1 MQYEFDRERDIQI
14 LESEVRQL
22 EYQRVTRLLIGGIL
36 ISLLI
41 ASLLYYLFRL
51 RKRSHRILSQKNEQI
66 SKTLGEKEI
75 LLKEIHHRVKNNLQI
90 ISSLLSLQSRQLES
104 PQAREAMQS
113 SRNRIKSMAL
123 IHQKLYQDED
133 LVGVDIAEYIDKL
146 TVSLASSYKT
156 STGNIEIKTDVD
168 PMKLDVDTI
177 IPIGLILNELIS
189 NSFKYAFDMEKGGH
203 RSEEHTSELQSR
215 GHLVCRLLLEKK

>member
-1 MQYEFDRERDIQI
+1 MHTNQNM
-14 LESEVRQL
+14 
-22 EYQRVTRLLIGGIL
+22 
-36 ISLLI
+36 
-41 ASLLYYLFRL
+41 
-51 RKRSHRILSQKNEQI
+51 KQKNEQI
-66 SKTLGEKEI
+66 SKTLRKKDI

-146 TVSLASSYKT
+146 TVSLASRYKT

-168 PMKLDVDTI
+168 PMK
-177 IPIGLILNELIS
+177 
-189 NSFKYAFDMEKGGH
+189 
-203 RSEEHTSELQSR
+203 RSEER
-215 GHLVCRLLLEKK
+215 